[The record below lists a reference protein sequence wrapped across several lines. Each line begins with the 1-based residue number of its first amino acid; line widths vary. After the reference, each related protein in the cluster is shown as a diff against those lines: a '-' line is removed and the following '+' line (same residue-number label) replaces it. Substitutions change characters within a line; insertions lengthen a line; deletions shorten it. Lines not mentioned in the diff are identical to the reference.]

1 MADARTQR
9 ALEVM
14 DSIRAVLF
22 EDWDPIGV
30 NENQNLRDEYDS
42 YIAPVYRLLSEGA
55 SAEEIT
61 DYLFKLEHDLGM
73 PAKSKDHLPLIVRK
87 LQALN
92 VKLGSD
98 AA

>member
-1 MADARTQR
+1 VADARTQR

-14 DSIRAVLF
+14 DSIRKILF

-30 NENQNLRDEYDS
+30 NTNQNLRDEYDS
-42 YIAPVYRLLSEGA
+42 YIAPVYRLLSNGA
-55 SAEEIT
+55 SAAEIG
-61 DYLFKLEHDLGM
+61 DYLLKLEHDLGM
-73 PAKSKDHLPLIVRK
+73 PATSKDHLPYVVRK

>member
-14 DSIRAVLF
+14 DSIRAILF

-30 NENQNLRDEYDS
+30 NGNQNLRNEYDS
-42 YIAPVYRLLSEGA
+42 YIAPMYRLLSEGA
-55 SAEEIT
+55 SGAEIT

-73 PAKSKDHLPLIVRK
+73 PAKSKDHLPPIVRK
-87 LQALN
+87 LQVLN